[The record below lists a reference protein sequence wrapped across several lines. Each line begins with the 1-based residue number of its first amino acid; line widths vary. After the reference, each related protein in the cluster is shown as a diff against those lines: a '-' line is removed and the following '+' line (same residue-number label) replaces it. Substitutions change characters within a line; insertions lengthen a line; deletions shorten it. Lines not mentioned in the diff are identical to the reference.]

1 MPNLNDKNNEPKS
14 RTQTIIR
21 AVLFAMVLVTT
32 AVALISLKQLTNDG
46 PLTPEGLA
54 ARDSLQNIA
63 HPDTTEAPDSAPAP
77 AVSTPTPQG
86 TPITAPTDSLTTTD
100 ARTPIDAGYED
111 GYYAG
116 IIDGVAGE
124 ERASY
129 DESSQFPTPAQR
141 QSYTDA
147 YRRGYTQG
155 FEDGLAGKEFSVVP
169 LDNDE
174 KENAQPSEEKPAA
187 DKTAKDKSAKDKT
200 AKDKP
205 TKDKPKDKSAK
216 DAKEK

>member
-1 MPNLNDKNNEPKS
+1 MPNINDKNNETKS

-21 AVLFAMVLVTT
+21 AVLFAMVLVIT

-63 HPDTTEAPDSAPAP
+63 HPDTTEAPDTTPAP
-77 AVSTPTPQG
+77 AVTTPAPQG
-86 TPITAPTDSLTTTD
+86 GAPNAPADSLTTTD
-100 ARTPIDAGYED
+100 VRTPIDAGYED

-129 DESSQFPTPAQR
+129 DETSQFPTPAQR

-147 YRRGYTQG
+147 YRRGYAQG
-155 FEDGLAGKEFSVVP
+155 FEDGLSGKEFSVVP
-169 LDNDE
+169 LDNDDE
-174 KENAQPSEEKPAA
+174 EAPQPAEEKPA
-187 DKTAKDKSAKDKT
+187 KEKPAKE
-200 AKDKP
+200 KP
-205 TKDKPKDKSAK
+205 TKEKNTKEKTTK

>member
-1 MPNLNDKNNEPKS
+1 MSNINDKNNEAKS

-63 HPDTTEAPDSAPAP
+63 HPDTTESPGTSPAP
-77 AVSTPTPQG
+77 AVSTPSPQG
-86 TPITAPTDSLTTTD
+86 VSDTPTDSLTTTD
-100 ARTPIDAGYED
+100 VRTPIDAGYED

-147 YRRGYTQG
+147 YRRGYAQG

-169 LDNDE
+169 LDNDDE
-174 KENAQPSEEKPAA
+174 SVQPDEEKPA
-187 DKTAKDKSAKDKT
+187 KERTPKEKSTKD
-200 AKDKP
+200 
-205 TKDKPKDKSAK
+205 TKDK
-216 DAKEK
+216 

>member
-1 MPNLNDKNNEPKS
+1 MSNINDKNNEPKS

-21 AVLFAMVLVTT
+21 VVLFAMVLVIT

-63 HPDTTEAPDSAPAP
+63 HPDTTEAPG
-77 AVSTPTPQG
+77 STPVPATAVPNTQG
-86 TPITAPTDSLTTTD
+86 TVDTPADSLTTTD
-100 ARTPIDAGYED
+100 VRTPIDAGYED

-129 DESSQFPTPAQR
+129 DESSQVPTPAQR
-141 QSYTDA
+141 QSYTDS
-147 YRRGYTQG
+147 YRRGYAQG

-169 LDNDE
+169 LE
-174 KENAQPSEEKPAA
+174 SEEEETPQPAEEKPA
-187 DKTAKDKSAKDKT
+187 KE
-200 AKDKP
+200 KP
-205 TKDKPKDKSAK
+205 
-216 DAKEK
+216 AKEKPAKEMNTKEPAKK

>member
-1 MPNLNDKNNEPKS
+1 MSNINDKNNEAKS

-21 AVLFAMVLVTT
+21 AVLFVLVLVIT

-46 PLTPEGLA
+46 PLTPEGFA

-63 HPDTTEAPDSAPAP
+63 HPDTTEAPDT
-77 AVSTPTPQG
+77 TPTPSATNPGVQG
-86 TPITAPTDSLTTTD
+86 TTDVPVDSLTSTD
-100 ARTPIDAGYED
+100 VRSPIDAGYED

-129 DESSQFPTPAQR
+129 DESSQFPTPEQR

-147 YRRGYTQG
+147 YRRGYAQG

-169 LDNDE
+169 LDDDDE
-174 KENAQPSEEKPAA
+174 SSQPSEEKPA
-187 DKTAKDKSAKDKT
+187 KE
-200 AKDKP
+200 KP
-205 TKDKPKDKSAK
+205 
-216 DAKEK
+216 AKEKPAKDPKEK

>member
-1 MPNLNDKNNEPKS
+1 MSNINDKNNEAKS

-21 AVLFAMVLVTT
+21 AVLFVLVLVIT

-54 ARDSLQNIA
+54 TRDSLQNIA
-63 HPDTTEAPDSAPAP
+63 HPDTTEAPGA
-77 AVSTPTPQG
+77 T
-86 TPITAPTDSLTTTD
+86 TAPSPTSPGVQGVSDAPVDSLTTTD
-100 ARTPIDAGYED
+100 TRTPIDAGYED

-129 DESSQFPTPAQR
+129 DESSQFPTPEQR

-147 YRRGYTQG
+147 YRRGYRQG

-169 LDNDE
+169 LDDE
-174 KENAQPSEEKPAA
+174 EEEAPQPTEEKPA
-187 DKTAKDKSAKDKT
+187 KE
-200 AKDKP
+200 KP
-205 TKDKPKDKSAK
+205 
-216 DAKEK
+216 AKEPKEK